1 MTVQN
6 PAIFI
11 QSESHPAEDVR
22 RMFSALLGGATTGAN
37 GICEAGDLAVSEKS
51 GTPDMSVD
59 VAEGACWI
67 DGDEATYQG
76 SYFCENRGV
85 TNLSISAADAT
96 NPRKDLIVAKVQDSA
111 YSGATD
117 AWSLAVVT
125 GTPAASP
132 SEPAVPSN
140 AIVLALVDVA
150 ALASSIVDGNI
161 TDRRV
166 TTQEGRAPKG
176 YVVTTSA
183 ALPTNATEG
192 DIAYTTNTDSLLVY
206 SGSEWT
212 PPKNTAWGVD
222 DTVSADVGVHQ
233 LSASGDWTNSVTLRS
248 DRKYLITGFITAV
261 PSDIVEAGGV
271 NEMTR
276 MQMTVTYNAVNIA
289 ISRFGYEEYYWSDN
303 ASAHTN
309 ADEGYRSQV
318 IPFSAIVT
326 GTGSSANI
334 VISFADSIG
343 RGYDFECVGSNYSQ
357 YTITDIGPA

>member
-1 MTVQN
+1 MTERN
-6 PAIFI
+6 PSIFI
-11 QSESHPAEDVR
+11 QGGSHPAEDVR

-37 GICEAGDLAVSEKS
+37 GVCESGDLAVSEKS

-67 DGDEATYQG
+67 AGDEATYQG

-96 NPRKDLIVAKVQDSA
+96 NARKDLIVAKVEDSA

-150 ALASSIVDGNI
+150 TLASSIVDANI

-166 TTQEGRAPKG
+166 TQQNGRAPKG
-176 YVVTTSA
+176 YVVTLASD
-183 ALPTNATEG
+183 LPSSPTEG
-192 DIAYTTNTDSLLVY
+192 DMAYVTDNDSLLVY

-212 PPKNTAWGVD
+212 PPKNTSWGVD
-222 DTVSADVGVHQ
+222 DTVSADVGTYAFT
-233 LSASGDWTNSVTLRS
+233 SSGNWTEAVTLRS
-248 DRKYLITGFITAV
+248 DRKYLITGAITGV
-261 PSDIVEAGGV
+261 PSDVTEAGGV

-276 MQMTVTYNAVNIA
+276 MQMTVSYNGSNIA
-289 ISRFGYEEYYWSDN
+289 VARFGFTEYYWSDN

-309 ADEGYRSQV
+309 ADETYLCQV

-326 GTGSSANI
+326 GTGSSADI
-334 VISFADSIG
+334 VVSFADSVG
-343 RGYDFECVGSNYSQ
+343 RGYDFEPLGSSYSQ
-357 YTITDIGPA
+357 YTIVDIGPA